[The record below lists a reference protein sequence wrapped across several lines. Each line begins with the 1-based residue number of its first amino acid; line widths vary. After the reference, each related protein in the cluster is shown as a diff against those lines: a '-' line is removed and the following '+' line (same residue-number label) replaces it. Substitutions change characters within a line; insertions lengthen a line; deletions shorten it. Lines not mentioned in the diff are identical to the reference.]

1 MPIVSGMPSF
11 LMESSKSAANLH
23 HAEILDQFTR
33 QAEPFA
39 RRHAGRDTDLLAL
52 MACCANVGPQDAVLD
67 IACGPGIVSCFFA
80 RRAREVT
87 GLDIVPAM
95 LERAQRLQAE
105 QHLEN
110 VTWKLGSS
118 TELPLPS
125 GRFDCVVTRFSFHH
139 FLDPVAALSEMR
151 RVAKP
156 GATVL
161 VCDVA
166 PEPETQAEFN
176 RWEILRDPSHT
187 HALTDLEFEAL
198 GSRVGLELRRRER
211 YALIMDLD
219 HLLAGSFPKPG
230 DADRLRTLFDAEVR
244 AGGNNLGVAA
254 RRAGKRIE
262 ITYPVAIFAW
272 RKQLGR

>member
-1 MPIVSGMPSF
+1 
-11 LMESSKSAANLH
+11 MESSKPAANLH

-39 RRHAGRDTDLLAL
+39 QRHAGRDTDLLTL
-52 MACCANVGPQDAVLD
+52 MTCCANVGPQDTVLD

-80 RRAREVT
+80 RHAREVT

-95 LERAQRLQAE
+95 LERAQRLQIE
-105 QHLEN
+105 QQLKN

-118 TELPLPS
+118 TELPFPS
-125 GRFDCVVTRFSFHH
+125 GWFDCVVTRFSFHH

-166 PEPETQAEFN
+166 PGPEAQKEFN

-187 HALTDLEFEAL
+187 RALTDMEFEAL
-198 GSRVGLELRRRER
+198 GSRAGLELRRQEH
-211 YALIMDLD
+211 YALAMNLD
-219 HLLAGSFPKPG
+219 GLLAGSFPNPG
-230 DADRLRTLFDAEVR
+230 DAGRLRALFEEEVC
-244 AGGNNLGVAA
+244 AGGNKLGVAA
-254 RRAGKRIE
+254 RRSGKHIE

-272 RKQLGR
+272 RKPLAR